1 MKNLGI
7 LLSGRGSNFVA
18 IADSVA
24 AGRIPDA
31 RIAVVMSN
39 RADAPG
45 LEIARQ
51 RALNALVIPSKG
63 KPREEH
69 DREVVAALKEHK
81 VDLICL
87 AGYMRLLSPWFV
99 RQFPGKILNIHPS
112 LLPAF
117 PGLEAQQQAFA
128 YGVKVS
134 GCTVHFVDE
143 ELDHGAIIV
152 QKTVPVL
159 DSDDEHTL
167 AARILEQ
174 EHIAYSEAIRI
185 VLEGKFE
192 IAGRRLVRGQRL
204 DCRSEIQKSRRAGF
218 HLCNLTFD
226 LCNYIISSLFI
237 RAIGCC
243 ITSSSFFT
251 RFNPYT
257 HCSNLCESCANIGAT
272 FAYSKC
278 SNFETM

>member
-7 LLSGRGSNFVA
+7 LLSGRGSNFEA
-18 IADSVA
+18 IAVNVA
-24 AGRIPDA
+24 SGKIPDA
-31 RIAVVMSN
+31 RIAVVISN
-39 RADAPG
+39 KPDAGG
-45 LEIARQ
+45 LETAR
-51 RALNALVIPSKG
+51 RLGLTALAIPSKG
-63 KPREEH
+63 KAREAH
-69 DREVVAALKEHK
+69 DREVVAALGEHK

-99 RQFPGKILNIHPS
+99 QQFPQRILNIHPS

-117 PGLEAQQQAFA
+117 PGLEAQEQAFA

-174 EHIAYSEAIRI
+174 EHVAYSEAVRI
-185 VLEGKFE
+185 VLEGKWE
-192 IAGRRLVRGQRL
+192 VVGRTL
-204 DCRSEIQKSRRAGF
+204 RR
-218 HLCNLTFD
+218 T
-226 LCNYIISSLFI
+226 
-237 RAIGCC
+237 
-243 ITSSSFFT
+243 
-251 RFNPYT
+251 
-257 HCSNLCESCANIGAT
+257 
-272 FAYSKC
+272 K
-278 SNFETM
+278 

>member
-18 IADSVA
+18 IADSIA

-31 RIAVVMSN
+31 HIAVVISN

-45 LEIARQ
+45 IETARQ
-51 RALNALVIPSKG
+51 RGIQALAIPSKG
-63 KPREEH
+63 KLREQH
-69 DREVVAALKEHK
+69 DREVVDALLDSK
-81 VDLICL
+81 VDLVCL

-99 RQFPGKILNIHPS
+99 QQFPAKILNIHPS

-117 PGLEAQQQAFA
+117 PGLEAQEQAFA
-128 YGVKVS
+128 YGVKVT

-159 DSDDEHTL
+159 DTDDEHSL
-167 AARILEQ
+167 AERILEQ
-174 EHIAYSEAIRI
+174 EHIAYTEAIRI

-192 IAGRRLVRGQRL
+192 IAGRRVVKGQR
-204 DCRSEIQKSRRAGF
+204 
-218 HLCNLTFD
+218 
-226 LCNYIISSLFI
+226 
-237 RAIGCC
+237 
-243 ITSSSFFT
+243 
-251 RFNPYT
+251 
-257 HCSNLCESCANIGAT
+257 
-272 FAYSKC
+272 
-278 SNFETM
+278 